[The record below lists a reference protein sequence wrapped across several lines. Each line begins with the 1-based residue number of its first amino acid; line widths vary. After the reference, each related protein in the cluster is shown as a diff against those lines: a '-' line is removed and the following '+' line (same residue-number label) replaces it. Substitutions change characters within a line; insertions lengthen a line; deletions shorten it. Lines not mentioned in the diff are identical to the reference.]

1 MSVSIVIKRAYE
13 DPSPA
18 DGYRVLVDRIW
29 PRGKRKEALA
39 LDQWAK
45 ELGPSTVLRQW
56 FGHDPQRWEEF
67 RERYRRELDTPQ
79 ARELLAS
86 LLHSA
91 GRGPLTLVYS
101 ARDEQHNQAIVL
113 RELLLSLRHPDPVK

>member
-1 MSVSIVIKRAYE
+1 MSVAIVIKRAYE
-13 DPSPA
+13 DPAPA

-45 ELGPSTVLRQW
+45 ELGPSTALRQW

-67 RERYRRELDTPQ
+67 RERYRRELDAPPS
-79 ARELLAS
+79 RELLTS

-91 GRGPLTLVYS
+91 KGRKLTLVYS
-101 ARDEQHNQAIVL
+101 ARDEQRNQAVVL
-113 RELLLSLRHPDPVK
+113 RELLLSLQHPEPVK

>member
-29 PRGKRKEALA
+29 PRGKRREALA

-79 ARELLAS
+79 VRELLAS

-113 RELLLSLRHPDPVK
+113 RELLLSLQQPEPAK